1 MALKNTN
8 PTKTCA
14 WAKLTSH
21 FTDIKGIHLKEF
33 FKNNAN
39 RKAELSFSFDDFY
52 VDYSKNRITNETLDL
67 LIEV

>member
-39 RKAELSFSFDDFY
+39 RKAELSFSFDDL
-52 VDYSKNRITNETLDL
+52 SRRLIPRIESQKKPLD
-67 LIEV
+67 